1 MPVRRLFTLLSCVLL
16 SVLLSLFAV
25 TVPAS
30 AATTAAGDVVSARRI
45 NAPGF
50 FYARTWII
58 TYRSTSATGQPI
70 TASGTVIVPLGAN
83 ANTPVIGYATGTH
96 GLGDQC
102 APSRHLEAGD
112 ETEGLLIHQY
122 ATRGYAV
129 AVVDY
134 EGIGTPG
141 PHTYMAGRSEGNVT
155 LDAVR
160 AALRLPG
167 TGLSPTARVAVVGY
181 SQGGHGAGWA
191 AQLAPTYAPELNIKA
206 YAVGAPP
213 ADLKIVADHNDG
225 GDNAGLVFAAGYGL
239 DMTYP
244 ELDMTPY
251 LNDTGR
257 AAVADLAD
265 DCIDELQSDKYAG
278 HHLSDYTTE
287 DVLARPEW
295 RAKVDAQKMGGTI
308 PRAPV
313 LLYHSNNDEILPTQ
327 VSVNLDSAWCA
338 GGANVTFWRTNTGP
352 HFVTAAVMSPSVTSW
367 VADRLNGN
375 VPTGNC

>member
-1 MPVRRLFTLLSCVLL
+1 MPVRRLLTLLSCA
-16 SVLLSLFAV
+16 LLSLFTV
-25 TVPAS
+25 TVA
-30 AATTAAGDVVSARRI
+30 AATAAAATGPGDVISARAVS
-45 NAPGF
+45 APGF
-50 FYARTWII
+50 FYANTWII
-58 TYRSTSATGQPI
+58 TYRSTSTTGQAI
-70 TASGTVIVPLGAN
+70 TVSGTVIVPWGAN
-83 ANTPVIGYATGTH
+83 ANTPVIGYAGGTH
-96 GLGDQC
+96 GLGDAC

-122 ATRGYAV
+122 TTRGYAV
-129 AVVDY
+129 AVTDY

-141 PHTYMAGRSEGNVT
+141 PHTYMAGRSEGAST
-155 LDAVR
+155 LDVVR

-167 TGLSPTARVAVVGY
+167 TGLSTGAKVAIVGY

-213 ADLKIVADHNDG
+213 ANLKTVADHNDG
-225 GDNAGLVFAAGYGL
+225 GDNAGLVFAAGYGV

-251 LNDTGR
+251 LNATGR

-278 HHLSDYTTE
+278 HTLSEYTTE

-295 RAKVDAQKMGGTI
+295 RAKVDAQNLGGAI
-308 PRAPV
+308 PKAPV
-313 LLYHSNNDEILPTQ
+313 LLYHSSGDEILPVQ
-327 VSVNLDSAWCA
+327 VSVNLRSAWCA
-338 GGANVTFWRTNTGP
+338 GGANVTFWQTSTGG
-352 HFVTAAVMSPSVTSW
+352 HFATAALMSPSVTGW
-367 VADRLNGN
+367 VADRLGGS
-375 VPTGNC
+375 VPTSNC

>member
-1 MPVRRLFTLLSCVLL
+1 MPVRRLLTLLSCALL
-16 SVLLSLFAV
+16 ALFAI
-25 TVPAS
+25 TVPA
-30 AATTAAGDVVSARRI
+30 AAAPRAAAGDVVTARQI

-50 FYARTWII
+50 FYARTWIV
-58 TYRSTSATGQPI
+58 TYRSTSTTGQPI
-70 TASGTVIVPLGAN
+70 TVSGTVIVPFGAN
-83 ANTPVIGYATGTH
+83 DNTPVIGYAPGTH

-129 AVVDY
+129 AVTDY

-141 PHTYMAGRSEGNVT
+141 PHPYMAGRSEGAVT
-155 LDAVR
+155 LDIVR
-160 AALRLPG
+160 AAMRLPG
-167 TGLSPTARVAVVGY
+167 TGLSTSAKVAIVGY

-191 AQLAPTYAPELNIKA
+191 AQIAPTYAPELNIKA
-206 YAVGAPP
+206 FAVGAPP
-213 ADLKIVADHNDG
+213 ANLKTVADHNDG
-225 GDNAGLVFAAGYGL
+225 GDNAGLVFAAGYGV
-239 DMTYP
+239 DITYP

-265 DCIDELQSDKYAG
+265 DCIEELQSDKYAG
-278 HHLSDYTTE
+278 HRLSDYTTE

-295 RAKVDAQKMGGTI
+295 RAKVDAQNLGGSI

-313 LLYHSNNDEILPTQ
+313 LLYHSNGDEILPVE
-327 VSVNLDSAWCA
+327 VSVNLRSTWCA
-338 GGANVTFWRTNTGP
+338 GGANVTFWQTNTGP
-352 HFVTAAVMSPSVTSW
+352 HFVTAALMSPSATSW

-375 VPTGNC
+375 VPTSNC

>member
-1 MPVRRLFTLLSCVLL
+1 MPVRRLLVLLSCA
-16 SVLLSLFAV
+16 LLSLFAI
-25 TVPAS
+25 TVPAA
-30 AATTAAGDVVSARRI
+30 AATTAAGDVVSARRV

-58 TYRSTSATGQPI
+58 TYQSTSTTGQPI
-70 TASGTVIVPLGAN
+70 TVSGTVIVPLGAN
-83 ANTPVIGYATGTH
+83 ANTPVIGYAPGTH

-129 AVVDY
+129 AVTDY
-134 EGIGTPG
+134 EGVGTPG
-141 PHTYMAGRSEGNVT
+141 PHTYMAGRSEGAVT
-155 LDAVR
+155 LDIVR

-167 TGLSPTARVAVVGY
+167 TGLSPNAKVAIVGY

-213 ADLKIVADHNDG
+213 ANLKAVADNNDG
-225 GDNAGLVFAAGYGL
+225 GANAGLVFAAGYGI

-244 ELDMTPY
+244 DLDMTPY
-251 LNDTGR
+251 LNATGR

-265 DCIDELQSDKYAG
+265 DCIEELQSDKYAG
-278 HHLSDYTTE
+278 HRLTDYTTE

-295 RAKVDAQKMGGTI
+295 RAKVDAQDLGATA

-313 LLYHSNNDEILPTQ
+313 LLYHSNGDEILPVQ
-327 VSVNLDSAWCA
+327 VSVNLRSAWCA
-338 GGANVTFWRTNTGP
+338 GGANVTFMRTNTGT
-352 HFVTAAVMSPSVTSW
+352 HFVTAAVMSPTVTGW
-367 VADRLNGN
+367 VADRLGGN

>member
-16 SVLLSLFAV
+16 SLVAFSL
-25 TVPAS
+25 PA
-30 AATTAAGDVVSARRI
+30 AAAAPRAAAGDVVTSRQI

-50 FYARTWII
+50 FYARTWIV
-58 TYRSTSATGQPI
+58 TYRSTSTTGQPI
-70 TASGTVIVPLGAN
+70 TVSGTVIVPFGAN
-83 ANTPVIGYATGTH
+83 ANTPVIGYAPGTH

-129 AVVDY
+129 AVTDY

-141 PHTYMAGRSEGNVT
+141 PHTYMAGRSAGQTT
-155 LDAVR
+155 LDIVR

-167 TGLSPTARVAVVGY
+167 TGLSPSAKVAIVGY
-181 SQGGHGAGWA
+181 SQGGQGAGWA

-213 ADLKIVADHNDG
+213 ADLKVVADHDDG

-244 ELDMTPY
+244 DLDMTPY
-251 LNDTGR
+251 LNDAGR
-257 AAVADLAD
+257 AAVADIAD
-265 DCIDELQSDKYAG
+265 DCTEELQSDKYAG
-278 HHLSDYTTE
+278 HHLTDFTTV
-287 DVLARPEW
+287 DLLNQPDW
-295 RAKVDAQKMGGTI
+295 RAKVDAQKLGGTT

-313 LLYHSNNDEILPTQ
+313 LLYQSNGDEILPVQ
-327 VSVNLDSAWCA
+327 MSVALDAAWCA
-338 GGANVTFWRTNTGP
+338 GGGNVTYWRTNTGT
-352 HFVTAAVMSPSVTSW
+352 HFVTAALMSPSVTGW
-367 VADRLNGN
+367 VADRLGGG
-375 VPTGNC
+375 VPAGNC